1 MSNAVEQE
9 LMKVERK
16 QSSVKN
22 KGRLIFSDYG
32 IIGFDWSLTTNNV
45 GEWTFFKSPVSD
57 GLMTKEDFLSFDHQY
72 KDNFI
77 VKKFRESM
85 EKNCREKTIDEKTI
99 EMVDHPKHYQSKHG
113 VEVIDIIE
121 EFGLGFH
128 LGNVIKYVLRAGH
141 KSNELEDLEK
151 AKWYLGRVIDLK
163 KTEEGK

>member
-1 MSNAVEQE
+1 MSDAVEQE

-22 KGRLIFSDYG
+22 
-32 IIGFDWSLTTNNV
+32 
-45 GEWTFFKSPVSD
+45 
-57 GLMTKEDFLSFDHQY
+57 
-72 KDNFI
+72 
-77 VKKFRESM
+77 
-85 EKNCREKTIDEKTI
+85 NCREKTIDEKTI

-151 AKWYLGRVIDLK
+151 AKWYLERVIDLK

>member
-9 LMKVERK
+9 LMKEERK
-16 QSSVKN
+16 QSSVKD
-22 KGRLIFSDYG
+22 KGRLIFSDCG
-32 IIGFDWSLTTNNV
+32 IIGFDWVLTTNNV

-57 GLMTKEDFLSFDHQY
+57 GLMTKDDFLSFDHQY
-72 KDNFI
+72 KDDSI

-85 EKNCREKTIDEKTI
+85 EKTVEKETI
-99 EMVDHPKHYQSKHG
+99 EMVNHPKHYQSKHG

-141 KSNELEDLEK
+141 KSNELEDLDK
-151 AKWYLGRVIDLK
+151 AKWYLERVIDIK
-163 KTEEGK
+163 KTENNK

>member
-1 MSNAVEQE
+1 MRNAVEQE
-9 LMKVERK
+9 PMKVERK

-22 KGRLIFSDYG
+22 KGRLVFSDCG
-32 IIGFDWSLTTNNV
+32 IIGFDWNLTTNNV
-45 GEWTFFKSPVSD
+45 GEWTFFKSPVTD

-72 KDNFI
+72 KDDFR
-77 VKKFRESM
+77 VRKFRESM
-85 EKNCREKTIDEKTI
+85 EKTVEREAI
-99 EMVDHPKHYQSKHG
+99 EMVDHPKHYQGKHG

-151 AKWYLGRVIDLK
+151 AKWYLERIIGLK
-163 KTEEGK
+163 KTEDNK

>member
-1 MSNAVEQE
+1 MSDAVEQE

-22 KGRLIFSDYG
+22 KGRLVFSDCG
-32 IIGFDWSLTTNNV
+32 IIGFDWTLTTNNV
-45 GEWTFFKSPVSD
+45 GEWTFFKSPVTE
-57 GLMTKEDFLSFDHQY
+57 GLMTKEEFLSFDHQY
-72 KDNFI
+72 KDDFM

-85 EKNCREKTIDEKTI
+85 EKTVEKETI

-151 AKWYLGRVIDLK
+151 AKWYLERIIDIK
-163 KTEEGK
+163 KTENNK

>member
-1 MSNAVEQE
+1 MINVVKRE
-9 LMKVERK
+9 LMELERK

-22 KGRLIFSDYG
+22 KGRLVFPKD
-32 IIGFDWSLTTNNV
+32 
-45 GEWTFFKSPVSD
+45 
-57 GLMTKEDFLSFDHQY
+57 DFISFDHQY
-72 KDNFI
+72 KDDFM

-85 EKNCREKTIDEKTI
+85 GKTVEREAI

-151 AKWYLGRVIDLK
+151 AKWYLERVIDLK

>member
-9 LMKVERK
+9 LMKEERK
-16 QSSVKN
+16 QSSVKD
-22 KGRLIFSDYG
+22 KGRLIFSDCG
-32 IIGFDWSLTTNNV
+32 IIGFDWVLTTNNV

-57 GLMTKEDFLSFDHQY
+57 GLMTKDDFLSFDHQY
-72 KDNFI
+72 KDDSI

-85 EKNCREKTIDEKTI
+85 EKTVEKETI
-99 EMVDHPKHYQSKHG
+99 EMVNHPKHYQSKHG

-151 AKWYLGRVIDLK
+151 AKWYLERIIDIK
-163 KTEEGK
+163 KTENNK

>member
-9 LMKVERK
+9 LMKAELK

-22 KGRLIFSDYG
+22 KGRLIFSDCG
-32 IIGFDWSLTTNNV
+32 IIGFDWTLTTNNV
-45 GEWTFFKSPVSD
+45 GEWTFFKSPVTD

-72 KDNFI
+72 KDDFI

-85 EKNCREKTIDEKTI
+85 GKTVEKETI
-99 EMVDHPKHYQSKHG
+99 EMVNHPDYYRSNSG

-128 LGNVIKYVLRAGH
+128 LGNVVKYVLRAGH

-151 AKWYLGRVIDLK
+151 AKWYLERVIELK

>member
-16 QSSVKN
+16 QSSVKD

-45 GEWTFFKSPVSD
+45 GEWTFFKSPVTD

-72 KDNFI
+72 KDDFM

-85 EKNCREKTIDEKTI
+85 GKTVEKETI
-99 EMVDHPKHYQSKHG
+99 EMVNHPKHYQSKHG
-113 VEVIDIIE
+113 VEVINIIE

-128 LGNVIKYVLRAGH
+128 LGNVVKYVLRAGH

-151 AKWYLGRVIDLK
+151 AKWYLERVIDLK
-163 KTEEGK
+163 KTEDNK

>member
-22 KGRLIFSDYG
+22 KGRLVFSDYG
-32 IIGFDWSLTTNNV
+32 IIGFDWALTTNNV
-45 GEWTFFKSPVSD
+45 GEWTFFKSPVTD

-72 KDNFI
+72 KDDFR
-77 VKKFRESM
+77 VKKFMESM
-85 EKNCREKTIDEKTI
+85 GETVEKETI

-151 AKWYLGRVIDLK
+151 AKWYIERVIDLK

>member
-9 LMKVERK
+9 LMKVECK

-22 KGRLIFSDYG
+22 KGRLIFSDCG

-45 GEWTFFKSPVSD
+45 GEWTFFKSPVTD

-72 KDNFI
+72 KDDFR
-77 VKKFRESM
+77 VRKFRESM
-85 EKNCREKTIDEKTI
+85 EKTVEREAI

-141 KSNELEDLEK
+141 KNDELEDLEK
-151 AKWYLGRVIDLK
+151 AKWYLERVIDLK

>member
-9 LMKVERK
+9 LMKVECK

-22 KGRLIFSDYG
+22 KGRLVFSDCG
-32 IIGFDWSLTTNNV
+32 IIGFDWNLTTNNV
-45 GEWTFFKSPVSD
+45 GEWTFFKSPVTD

-72 KDNFI
+72 KDDFR
-77 VKKFRESM
+77 VRKFRESM
-85 EKNCREKTIDEKTI
+85 EKTVEREAI

-151 AKWYLGRVIDLK
+151 AKWYLERVVDLK
-163 KTEEGK
+163 KTENNK

>member
-9 LMKVERK
+9 LMKVECK

-22 KGRLIFSDYG
+22 KGRLIFSDCG
-32 IIGFDWSLTTNNV
+32 ITGFDWSLTTNNV
-45 GEWTFFKSPVSD
+45 GEWTFFKSPVTD

-72 KDNFI
+72 KDDFR
-77 VKKFRESM
+77 VRKFRESM
-85 EKNCREKTIDEKTI
+85 EKTVEREAI

-151 AKWYLGRVIDLK
+151 AKWYLERVIDLK
-163 KTEEGK
+163 KTEE

>member
-22 KGRLIFSDYG
+22 
-32 IIGFDWSLTTNNV
+32 
-45 GEWTFFKSPVSD
+45 
-57 GLMTKEDFLSFDHQY
+57 
-72 KDNFI
+72 
-77 VKKFRESM
+77 
-85 EKNCREKTIDEKTI
+85 NCREKTIDEKTI

-151 AKWYLGRVIDLK
+151 AKWYLERVIDLK
-163 KTEEGK
+163 KTEDNK

>member
-1 MSNAVEQE
+1 MSSAVEQE
-9 LMKVERK
+9 PMKVECK

-22 KGRLIFSDYG
+22 KGRLVFSDCG
-32 IIGFDWSLTTNNV
+32 IIGFDWNLTTNNV
-45 GEWTFFKSPVSD
+45 GEWTFFKSPVTD
-57 GLMTKEDFLSFDHQY
+57 GLITKEDFLSFDPQY
-72 KDNFI
+72 KDDFR
-77 VKKFRESM
+77 VRKFRESM
-85 EKNCREKTIDEKTI
+85 EKTVEREAI

-151 AKWYLGRVIDLK
+151 AKWYLERVIDLK
-163 KTEEGK
+163 KTE

>member
-9 LMKVERK
+9 PMKVERK

-22 KGRLIFSDYG
+22 KGRLVFSDCG
-32 IIGFDWSLTTNNV
+32 IIGFDWTLTTNNV
-45 GEWTFFKSPVSD
+45 GEWTFFKSPVTD

-72 KDNFI
+72 KDDFR
-77 VKKFRESM
+77 VRKFRESM
-85 EKNCREKTIDEKTI
+85 EKTVEREAI

-128 LGNVIKYVLRAGH
+128 LGNVVKYVLRAGH

-151 AKWYLGRVIDLK
+151 AKWYLERIIDLK

>member
-9 LMKVERK
+9 LMKVELK

-22 KGRLIFSDYG
+22 KGRLVFSDCG
-32 IIGFDWSLTTNNV
+32 IIGFDWTLTTNNV
-45 GEWTFFKSPVSD
+45 GEWTFFKSPVTD

-72 KDNFI
+72 KDDFR
-77 VKKFRESM
+77 VRKFRESM
-85 EKNCREKTIDEKTI
+85 EKTVEREAI
-99 EMVDHPKHYQSKHG
+99 EMVNHPKHYQSKHG

-151 AKWYLGRVIDLK
+151 AKWYLERAIDLK
-163 KTEEGK
+163 KTEDNK

>member
-1 MSNAVEQE
+1 MINAVEQE

-16 QSSVKN
+16 QSSVKD
-22 KGRLIFSDYG
+22 KGRLIFSDSG

-45 GEWTFFKSPVSD
+45 GEWTFFKSPVTD

-77 VKKFRESM
+77 VKKFRERM
-85 EKNCREKTIDEKTI
+85 EKDCREKTIEI
-99 EMVDHPKHYQSKHG
+99 AEHHKHYQSKHG
-113 VEVIDIIE
+113 FEVIDIIE

-128 LGNVIKYVLRAGH
+128 LGNVIKYVLRASH

-151 AKWYLGRVIDLK
+151 AKWYLERIIDLK
-163 KTEEGK
+163 KTENNK

>member
-9 LMKVERK
+9 LMKVELK

-72 KDNFI
+72 KDNFM

-85 EKNCREKTIDEKTI
+85 GKNCREKTI
-99 EMVDHPKHYQSKHG
+99 EMVDHPKHYQSKNG

-151 AKWYLGRVIDLK
+151 AKWYLERVIDLK

>member
-9 LMKVERK
+9 LMKVECK

-22 KGRLIFSDYG
+22 KGRLIFSDCG
-32 IIGFDWSLTTNNV
+32 ITGFDWSLTTNNV
-45 GEWTFFKSPVSD
+45 GEWTFFKSPVTD

-72 KDNFI
+72 KDDFR
-77 VKKFRESM
+77 VRKFRESM
-85 EKNCREKTIDEKTI
+85 EKTVEREAI

-121 EFGLGFH
+121 EFGLGFL

-151 AKWYLGRVIDLK
+151 AKWYLERVIDLK
-163 KTEEGK
+163 KTEE

>member
-1 MSNAVEQE
+1 MINVVKRE
-9 LMKVERK
+9 LIELERK
-16 QSSVKN
+16 PSSVTTKR
-22 KGRLIFSDYG
+22 RLIFSDCG
-32 IIGFDWSLTTNNV
+32 IIGFDWTLTTNNV
-45 GEWTFFKSPVSD
+45 GEWTFFKSPVTD

-72 KDNFI
+72 KDDFI

-85 EKNCREKTIDEKTI
+85 GKTVEKETI
-99 EMVDHPKHYQSKHG
+99 EMVNHPKHYQSKHG

-151 AKWYLGRVIDLK
+151 AKWYLERVIGIK

>member
-9 LMKVERK
+9 PMKVERK

-22 KGRLIFSDYG
+22 KGRLVFSDCG
-32 IIGFDWSLTTNNV
+32 IIGFDWNLTTNNV
-45 GEWTFFKSPVSD
+45 GEWTFFKSPVTD

-72 KDNFI
+72 KDDFR
-77 VKKFRESM
+77 VRKFRESM
-85 EKNCREKTIDEKTI
+85 EKTVEREAI

-151 AKWYLGRVIDLK
+151 AKWYLERVIDLK
-163 KTEEGK
+163 KTEDNK

>member
-9 LMKVERK
+9 PMKVERK

-22 KGRLIFSDYG
+22 KGRLVFSDCG
-32 IIGFDWSLTTNNV
+32 IIGFDWTLTTNNV
-45 GEWTFFKSPVSD
+45 GEWTFFKSPVAD

-72 KDNFI
+72 KDDFR
-77 VKKFRESM
+77 VRKFRESM
-85 EKNCREKTIDEKTI
+85 EKTVEREAI

-151 AKWYLGRVIDLK
+151 AKWYLERVIDLK
-163 KTEEGK
+163 KTEDNK